1 MNAPVPWSPH
11 DAEVSLMTEPL
22 NCRDRGADLGA
33 ALKVRGG
40 MLWLEVA
47 SSESLTLQEQAHPQV
62 GKSAW
67 FCLQS
72 VGCYF
77 PAFDCASWAV
87 YPGLTL
93 F

>member
-1 MNAPVPWSPH
+1 MNEHFTSMEPPPH
-11 DAEVSLMTEPL
+11 GAEVSLLTEPL

-33 ALKVRGG
+33 SLKVRGG

-67 FCLQS
+67 FCLRS
-72 VGCYF
+72 LWCYS
-77 PAFDCASWAV
+77 PTFDYAS
-87 YPGLTL
+87 
-93 F
+93 